1 VTADT
6 CPHCGCSKY
15 NDEVYLCHTKVSD
28 PSMSIGVR
36 SIHCHQLYELKV
48 KIAAKDAEIERLK
61 EAVLDER
68 EACVEI
74 CKRLSKGR
82 GCFVND
88 VLHEAVTAIKARG
101 VE

>member
-1 VTADT
+1 MTDQQT

-48 KIAAKDAEIERLK
+48 KLAAKEAEIEWVVNALRNL
-61 EAVLDER
+61 
-68 EACVEI
+68 
-74 CKRLSKGR
+74 
-82 GCFVND
+82 VND
-88 VLHEAVTAIKARG
+88 SQHKDHDCGDTLEHCPVLAAREVVSKYG
-101 VE
+101 KR